1 MLRLGLVSFR
11 HNRSNA
17 PDGIGMLQHGRRPGQ
32 LSTLQPEISNSE
44 EAAGGRVSGFDR
56 EVRRARLAQ
65 AAHFDAVAGIR
76 DAQTLRLAALN
87 DELVQKMREEPRLA
101 ALLPLQMDS
110 GFPPRLWLDDI
121 SYVEMEPDPR
131 TFRLVRQD
139 PAGHVTVAETREL
152 REMVARIRTYASHRL
167 IEAERIAGS
176 RTNGNGRSLSQ
187 MIMIWLAGFTFGVL
201 ALLAAGV
208 MLGKI
213 GF

>member
-1 MLRLGLVSFR
+1 
-11 HNRSNA
+11 
-17 PDGIGMLQHGRRPGQ
+17 MLQHGGRPGQ
-32 LSTLQPEISNSE
+32 LSTLQPDISNHDE
-44 EAAGGRVSGFDR
+44 PDTGRVSGLER

-65 AAHFDAVAGIR
+65 AAHFDAVVAIR

-87 DELVQKMREEPRLA
+87 DELVRKMREEPRLA
-101 ALLPLQMDS
+101 ALLPLQIDP

-139 PAGHVTVAETREL
+139 LSGHVTVAETREL
-152 REMVARIRTYASHRL
+152 REIVSRIRSYASHRL
-167 IEAERIAGS
+167 IESERIAGG
-176 RTNGNGRSLSQ
+176 RTNGNGRGLSQ
-187 MIMIWLAGFTFGVL
+187 LIMVWLAGFTFGVL
-201 ALLAAGV
+201 ALLAAGA

>member
-1 MLRLGLVSFR
+1 MPVR
-11 HNRSNA
+11 HTRPNA
-17 PDGIGMLQHGRRPGQ
+17 LNSIGVLQHGGRPGQ
-32 LSTLQPEISNSE
+32 LSSLQPDISNDD
-44 EAAGGRVSGFDR
+44 EAAGGRVSGLDR

-65 AAHFDAVAGIR
+65 AAHFDAVVGIR

-87 DELVQKMREEPRLA
+87 DELVRKMREEPRLA

-139 PAGHVTVAETREL
+139 PSGHVTVAETREL
-152 REMVARIRTYASHRL
+152 REMAARIRTYASHRL
-167 IEAERIAGS
+167 IEAERIAGG
-176 RTNGNGRSLSQ
+176 RVNGNGRGLSQ
-187 MIMIWLAGFTFGVL
+187 LIMVWLAGFTFGVL